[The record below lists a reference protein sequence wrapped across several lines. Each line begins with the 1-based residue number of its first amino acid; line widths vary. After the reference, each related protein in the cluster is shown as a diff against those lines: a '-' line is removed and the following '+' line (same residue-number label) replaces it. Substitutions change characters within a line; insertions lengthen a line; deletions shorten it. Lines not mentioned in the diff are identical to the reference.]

1 MIPILLE
8 PIEMPR
14 ELQTINYVDGTLEG
28 TDVANKIYN
37 ACLFGTTENCILPNI
52 IPFQEDTELRKQVN
66 DETRSRQIDDLCN
79 EIVEELN
86 TSRYRTR
93 YILYS
98 ASFWGRLWCFLVLG
112 APALTVL
119 PLLIVL
125 IKEGEITEQ
134 TLAGVCSTLVV
145 VPIVAVSIFLCCCFG
160 KNMIK
165 GRKLLEKITWKH
177 LSNNYK
183 TLMVIPLV
191 RSTEEIVFINY
202 DTDPCKKFCV
212 CVLKRKIEDE
222 EEIQKK
228 ADSMILEFIFK
239 HRFDLAHWHGLED
252 FKYNRHNTYFQK
264 KCICQYLEPSL
275 VSDSLL

>member
-1 MIPILLE
+1 MELSTIALPYGKIYHLFLSFCQEDEERVRSLLHELEDKSSKKVKCAKWKFYTESWHHTKCENGMIPILLE

-52 IPFQEDTELRKQVN
+52 IPFQGLTNGTPLRGIRRKAGINWCIPSTYFLEDTELRKQVN

-165 GRKLLEKITWKH
+165 KENCWRKL
-177 LSNNYK
+177 
-183 TLMVIPLV
+183 
-191 RSTEEIVFINY
+191 RGST
-202 DTDPCKKFCV
+202 
-212 CVLKRKIEDE
+212 
-222 EEIQKK
+222 
-228 ADSMILEFIFK
+228 
-239 HRFDLAHWHGLED
+239 
-252 FKYNRHNTYFQK
+252 
-264 KCICQYLEPSL
+264 
-275 VSDSLL
+275 